1 MIQEVLSL
9 VDRASAEIMEVYR
22 SDDFDAQLKG
32 DNSPVTKADLL
43 ASELLIAGL
52 SKLSGLPVVSEEA
65 PLDYVERKNFSRFWL
80 VDPLD
85 GTKDFL
91 ERDDEFTVNV
101 ALIDGTQCVLGVV
114 AAPALAVTYFAE
126 RGKGAFRRTADGT
139 RSVRYATDR
148 TERVCADSRFHSSDA
163 LKSFCEQNG
172 IASVVKSGSA
182 IKMCHLAE
190 GKVDVY
196 PRFGTTMEWDVAAS
210 QCIAEEAGCE
220 VWGLKTKKP
229 LRYNKE
235 DMRVDGFIAF
245 PRGSKFIW

>member
-1 MIQEVLSL
+1 MIEEVLAL

-22 SDDFDAQLKG
+22 SEDFDAQLKG
-32 DNSPVTKADLL
+32 DNSPVTKADLV
-43 ASELLIAGL
+43 ASELLISGL

-65 PLDYVERKNFSRFWL
+65 PLDYAERRNFARFWL

-101 ALIDGTQCVLGVV
+101 ALIEGSDCVLGVV
-114 AAPALAVTYFAE
+114 AAPALSTTYFAE
-126 RGKGAFRRTADGT
+126 RGKGAFRRSAQGT
-139 RSVRYATDR
+139 QAVRYVSDR
-148 TERVCADSRFHSSDA
+148 TERICADSRFHSSDA
-163 LKSFCEQNG
+163 LKSFCEQNR

-220 VWGLKTKKP
+220 VWGLRTKSR

-245 PRGSKFIW
+245 PRGVNFIW